1 MATNTW
7 AGGASGDTTNWNNSA
22 NWSTSGAPTRVP
34 TSADNVIIPN
44 VTHDPTIPD
53 GLNPTVLSI
62 EVQSSAQLTCGNNT
76 ITCTNESSD
85 YAFSVSGTLVPN
97 TSTVVISSIGSDTY
111 IKVDNG
117 TLHNL
122 TINSSGDEVK
132 AASNLTIGGDLTIT
146 AGELDILT
154 RDLTVTGTTSVSGTL
169 TCNASTVSL
178 GSAKTD
184 GYGLN
189 VASGGTFTGG
199 SGTHT
204 IGSCN
209 LQSSTT
215 FTSGTTTI
223 NGVGG
228 GSNYAF
234 WMDTSFTH
242 GGGTIAFTRNG
253 DQLLGESGT
262 DTPTRTFNNLTINK
276 AGGEVKFVE
285 DNAINC
291 VVAGNLKITA
301 GEFDTGADNVALTVT
316 GDVDIATAG
325 TLTTNASAVTVGA
338 ISATGNGTY
347 NATTHANGTIINSRH
362 SSLGRGLSMGSV
374 DRLVH
379 NNGKI
384 VFQGASALQGILING
399 TATSSVGLYD
409 VEINSTAA
417 ADCSLMG
424 AVDIYRNLTIIEG
437 ELSTHSTQNYALT
450 VDGDCI
456 VGNGSGSAN
465 TAILDG
471 NASAISV
478 GSLAIDTDGKYIA
491 TSGTTTITS
500 ERSDG
505 YAINH
510 DGNFVHSDG
519 TVLITTPATTL
530 LDLLATG
537 NLYNLTIN
545 HGSCVAR
552 MVAHTTI
559 DNDVTVTA
567 GTLNTAYDVNV
578 TVTGDVSVSGTFGL
592 ADESGAHSFGS
603 LTIESGGTHIATS
616 GTTTITK
623 NTGTTLSGSTDRA
636 MAVHGS
642 GTFTHNKGIMKFT
655 ASSADIRVLSQSTT
669 NNPFYDVHFTNLGI
683 WASDVNNFIVLNNLT
698 LDDGLQF
705 NGAGGYAVVKG
716 IMFLNG
722 GNFNHAGICNND
734 NNNINFIDMSGG
746 VLRLTDNS
754 GTPAAIDITVGG
766 IRKTGGS
773 ITTA

>member
-1 MATNTW
+1 
-7 AGGASGDTTNWNNSA
+7 
-22 NWSTSGAPTRVP
+22 
-34 TSADNVIIPN
+34 
-44 VTHDPTIPD
+44 
-53 GLNPTVLSI
+53 
-62 EVQSSAQLTCGNNT
+62 
-76 ITCTNESSD
+76 
-85 YAFSVSGTLVPN
+85 
-97 TSTVVISSIGSDTY
+97 
-111 IKVDNG
+111 
-117 TLHNL
+117 
-122 TINSSGDEVK
+122 
-132 AASNLTIGGDLTIT
+132 
-146 AGELDILT
+146 
-154 RDLTVTGTTSVSGTL
+154 
-169 TCNASTVSL
+169 
-178 GSAKTD
+178 
-184 GYGLN
+184 
-189 VASGGTFTGG
+189 
-199 SGTHT
+199 
-204 IGSCN
+204 
-209 LQSSTT
+209 
-215 FTSGTTTI
+215 
-223 NGVGG
+223 
-228 GSNYAF
+228 
-234 WMDTSFTH
+234 
-242 GGGTIAFTRNG
+242 
-253 DQLLGESGT
+253 
-262 DTPTRTFNNLTINK
+262 
-276 AGGEVKFVE
+276 
-285 DNAINC
+285 
-291 VVAGNLKITA
+291 
-301 GEFDTGADNVALTVT
+301 FDTGADNVALTVT